1 VLGLLSSY
9 SLSSAYRY
17 HEELH
22 RSEAVSCLQFGVPC
36 GHKCR
41 VQDAACWVTKNKH
54 LVVQATGQTWNVV
67 ALLPAAAGDF
77 HVLATK

>member
-1 VLGLLSSY
+1 VLGLLSSC

-17 HEELH
+17 RDELH
-22 RSEAVSCLQFGVPC
+22 RSETASCLQFGVPC

-54 LVVQATGQTWNVV
+54 LVQATGQTWNVV
-67 ALLPAAAGDF
+67 ALAGDF
-77 HVLATK
+77 HVLAQK